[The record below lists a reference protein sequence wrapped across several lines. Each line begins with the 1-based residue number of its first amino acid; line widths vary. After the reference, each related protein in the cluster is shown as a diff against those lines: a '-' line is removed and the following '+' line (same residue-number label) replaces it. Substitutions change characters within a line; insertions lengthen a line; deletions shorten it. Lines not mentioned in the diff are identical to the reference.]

1 MTNNNGR
8 LTPREVE
15 ILQLAA
21 NGMCNSEIGLKLGI
35 TESTVKNRMH
45 GIFSKLDVYVRI
57 EAVFEGI
64 RRGYVVVP
72 GIALASDRRRMRR
85 LEQALELIVS
95 YEAIPLVSRRDLIEL
110 ARKALA
116 DGES

>member
-1 MTNNNGR
+1 
-8 LTPREVE
+8 
-15 ILQLAA
+15 LAA
-21 NGMCNSEIGLKLGI
+21 NGLCNAEIGLKLGI
-35 TESTVKNRMH
+35 AESTVKNRMH
-45 GIFSKLDVYVRI
+45 GIFSKLDVGVRI

-95 YEAIPLVSRRDLIEL
+95 YEAIPIVSRRDLIEL
-110 ARKALA
+110 ARKALETEDEPIGPPWGRRKTEEA
-116 DGES
+116 